1 MKKDDYQLRLD
12 AENGWST
19 SPEIRAEFADMEQ
32 YFHYLKA
39 MESGQVKILG
49 KKL

>member
-12 AENGWST
+12 AEHGWST
-19 SPEIRAEFADMEQ
+19 SPEIRAEFESMEQ

-39 MESGQVKILG
+39 HERGQIKVMGG
-49 KKL
+49 K